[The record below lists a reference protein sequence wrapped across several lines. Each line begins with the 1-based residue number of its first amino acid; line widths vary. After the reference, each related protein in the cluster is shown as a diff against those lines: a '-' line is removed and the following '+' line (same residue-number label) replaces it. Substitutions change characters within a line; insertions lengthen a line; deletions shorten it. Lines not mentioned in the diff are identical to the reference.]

1 MKLYKKISL
10 LALYVLFITSC
21 SALKDLASVQ
31 KPKLSVTDAK
41 ISDASL
47 TDLELTFDVEVDNP
61 NAVSINLASYNY
73 DFLISD
79 RTFVNGNQSLG
90 TTILSNNKS
99 IVQIPV
105 RFTYEDLF
113 KTFSDIRDKDET
125 NYELKSVIG
134 VDLPVLG
141 FTEIPLE
148 KLGTFPVIK
157 NSTISASRFS
167 VKIISFTNADLE
179 LVLNIENPNAFG
191 ISLKDTD
198 YSISINGLKSIS
210 GKSLNPIV
218 IKEKNSGTIM
228 VPVSLNFIQ
237 LGRSAYNLIT
247 SDQPME
253 YTLSGSTEIESPL
266 PFFKTSS
273 YNFDRS
279 GNVNIFNN

>member
-1 MKLYKKISL
+1 MKLYKKIPL
-10 LALYVLFITSC
+10 LALFVLFIASC

-31 KPKLSVTDAK
+31 KPKLSVADAK

-148 KLGTFPVIK
+148 KSGTFPVIK
-157 NSTISASRFS
+157 KPTVSASRLT
-167 VKIISFTNADLE
+167 VKNISFTNADLE

-218 IKEKNSGTIM
+218 IKEKNSGTIT

>member
-1 MKLYKKISL
+1 MKLYKKIPL
-10 LALYVLFITSC
+10 LALFVLFIASC

-61 NAVSINLASYNY
+61 NVVSINLASYNY

-148 KLGTFPVIK
+148 KSGTFPVIK
-157 NSTISASRFS
+157 KPSISASRLT
-167 VKIISFTNADLE
+167 VKNISFTNADLE

-218 IKEKNSGTIM
+218 IKEKNSGTIT

-247 SDQPME
+247 SDKPME

>member
-1 MKLYKKISL
+1 MKLYKKIPL
-10 LALYVLFITSC
+10 LALFVLFIASC

-148 KLGTFPVIK
+148 KSGTFPVIK
-157 NSTISASRFS
+157 KPTVSASRLT
-167 VKIISFTNADLE
+167 VKNISFTNADLE

-218 IKEKNSGTIM
+218 IKEKNSGTIT

>member
-1 MKLYKKISL
+1 MKLYKKTPL
-10 LALYVLFITSC
+10 LALFVLFIASC

-148 KLGTFPVIK
+148 KSGTFPVIK
-157 NSTISASRFS
+157 KPTVSASRLT
-167 VKIISFTNADLE
+167 VKNISFTNADLE

-218 IKEKNSGTIM
+218 IKEKNSGTIT

>member
-1 MKLYKKISL
+1 MKLYKKTPFI
-10 LALYVLFITSC
+10 ALYVLFIANC
-21 SALKDLASVQ
+21 SAIKDLASVQ

-61 NAVSINLASYNY
+61 NVVSINLASYNY

-90 TTILSNNKS
+90 TTISSANKS

-134 VDLPVLG
+134 VELPVLG

-148 KLGTFPVIK
+148 KSGTFPVIK
-157 NSTISASRFS
+157 KPSISASRLT
-167 VKIISFTNADLE
+167 VKNISFTNADLE

-218 IKEKNSGTIM
+218 IKEKNSGTIT

>member
-1 MKLYKKISL
+1 MKLYKKIPL
-10 LALYVLFITSC
+10 LALFVLFIASC

-79 RTFVNGNQSLG
+79 RTFVSGNQSLG

-148 KLGTFPVIK
+148 KSGTFPVIK
-157 NSTISASRFS
+157 KPSISASRLT
-167 VKIISFTNADLE
+167 VKNISFTNADLE

-218 IKEKNSGTIM
+218 IKEKNSGTIT

-247 SDQPME
+247 SDKPME

>member
-1 MKLYKKISL
+1 M
-10 LALYVLFITSC
+10 
-21 SALKDLASVQ
+21 
-31 KPKLSVTDAK
+31 
-41 ISDASL
+41 
-47 TDLELTFDVEVDNP
+47 
-61 NAVSINLASYNY
+61 
-73 DFLISD
+73 
-79 RTFVNGNQSLG
+79 
-90 TTILSNNKS
+90 
-99 IVQIPV
+99 
-105 RFTYEDLF
+105 
-113 KTFSDIRDKDET
+113 
-125 NYELKSVIG
+125 IG

-157 NSTISASRFS
+157 KPTISASRLS
-167 VKIISFTNADLE
+167 VKNISFTNADLE

>member
-157 NSTISASRFS
+157 KPTISASRLS
-167 VKIISFTNADLE
+167 VKNISFTNADLE

>member
-1 MKLYKKISL
+1 MKLYKKIPL
-10 LALYVLFITSC
+10 LALFVLFIASC

-61 NAVSINLASYNY
+61 NVVSINLASYNY

-148 KLGTFPVIK
+148 KSGTFPVIK
-157 NSTISASRFS
+157 KPSISASRLT
-167 VKIISFTNADLE
+167 VKNISFTNADLE

-218 IKEKNSGTIM
+218 IKEKNSGTIT

>member
-1 MKLYKKISL
+1 MKLYKKIPL
-10 LALYVLFITSC
+10 LALFVLFIASC

-61 NAVSINLASYNY
+61 NVVSINLASYNY

-148 KLGTFPVIK
+148 KSGTFPVIK
-157 NSTISASRFS
+157 KPTVSASRLT
-167 VKIISFTNADLE
+167 VKNISFTNADLE

-218 IKEKNSGTIM
+218 IKEKNSGTIT

>member
-1 MKLYKKISL
+1 MKLYKKTPL
-10 LALYVLFITSC
+10 LALFVLFIASC

-157 NSTISASRFS
+157 KPTISASRLS
-167 VKIISFTNADLE
+167 VKNISFTNADLE